1 MCEGL
6 WSLPSSGSLI
16 EKVSSSCL
24 ALFLAEQAGL
34 SNRNGQNCCSLCA
47 SSICTAREMVG
58 GWGRGTS
65 DSGGRTTACVQG
77 LQSFPAVPS
86 HDTAFHSLRL
96 GLCSPTAILWV
107 GSAPALHGGRL
118 LGGGMSGG
126 GRVVTAAGRGQA
138 EVCEVGADPIVRVM
152 HPRGHFG
159 PQVTQVPTQSVR
171 RCDGARNKKCRSSS
185 HLGWLIQWL

>member
-1 MCEGL
+1 ML
-6 WSLPSSGSLI
+6 
-16 EKVSSSCL
+16 
-24 ALFLAEQAGL
+24 
-34 SNRNGQNCCSLCA
+34 
-47 SSICTAREMVG
+47 
-58 GWGRGTS
+58 
-65 DSGGRTTACVQG
+65 
-77 LQSFPAVPS
+77 
-86 HDTAFHSLRL
+86 
-96 GLCSPTAILWV
+96 
-107 GSAPALHGGRL
+107 
-118 LGGGMSGG
+118 GG